1 MAKLVSIIIPV
12 YNEEG
17 NIRVMSI
24 TLDTLFQNS
33 GYESEV
39 IFVDDGSTDN
49 TVEMIRQMAST
60 YKNIFYICFSR
71 NFGKDNAV
79 SAGLQKARGEVVI
92 TMDGDLQHPPD
103 MIPGMLELWEHGNEV
118 VYTYRENKN
127 PHSGKMQN
135 YSSSFFYRTINK
147 LSDLKLEDG
156 ISDFRLLDR
165 KVVSVLNELRED
177 EPFYRGLVKWVGFTQ
192 KGIPYNP
199 RSRVSGETK
208 YSQKALASLAIKGI
222 TSFSVKPLR
231 DNLAAIYM
239 GFFFSFLSILYIPYV
254 IISLYLGYAINGWAS
269 MLVTVV
275 FFGGLQLM
283 ILGIIGIYLGKL
295 FMQSKHRPHYVIKE
309 TNL

>member
-17 NIRVMSI
+17 NIQVMSI

-118 VYTYRENKN
+118 VYAYRGNQN

-231 DNLAAIYM
+231 IAIYM